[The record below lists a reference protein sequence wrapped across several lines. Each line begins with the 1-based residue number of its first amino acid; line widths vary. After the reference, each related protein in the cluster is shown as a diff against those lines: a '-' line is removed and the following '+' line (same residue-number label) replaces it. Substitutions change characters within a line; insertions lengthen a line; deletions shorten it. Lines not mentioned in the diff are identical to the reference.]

1 MTGPHQTSDR
11 TAKFTPAT
19 RTRLMVIGMVAALVV
34 LTFGANYLIY
44 SGRHVSTDNA
54 QVDGD
59 QIQITAPAT
68 GTLVEWKA
76 TQGATLRE
84 NEVIGRIRTG
94 AGGAGPQRV
103 VRAPDDGTV
112 GLSAAVPGAR
122 VGEGELLATVYDLG
136 EIYATA
142 RIDETDIADVQ
153 LNAPVDIEVDAFPD
167 IEMTGVVQQIQA
179 GSAGVFSV
187 LPELTSTGNAQDVTQ
202 VIPVRI
208 VFRDTGSARLVP
220 GMSMTVHIGKV

>member
-1 MTGPHQTSDR
+1 MTGPHPTSDR
-11 TAKFTPAT
+11 KPELAPAM
-19 RTRLMVIGMVAALVV
+19 RKRLMVIGGIVALAALA
-34 LTFGANYLIY
+34 FGANYLIY
-44 SGRHVSTDNA
+44 SSRHVSTDNA

-68 GTLVEWKA
+68 GTLVKWTA

-94 AGGAGPQRV
+94 GSGAGSQRV

-112 GLSAAVPGAR
+112 GLSAAVDGAR
-122 VGEGELLATVYDLG
+122 VSEGEHLATVYDLS

-142 RIDETDIADVQ
+142 RIDETDIGDVRP
-153 LNAPVDIEVDAFPD
+153 NAPVDIEVDAYPD
-167 IEMTGVVQQIQA
+167 IAMTGVVQQIQA

-208 VFRDTGSARLVP
+208 VFRDTGGAMLVP
-220 GMSMTVHIGKV
+220 GMSMTVHIGKD